1 LFVVDIIRLDDR
13 ANLTGEKQLDIYS
26 IGIRPTLRDEGFLDR
41 CIIAF
46 LRDHMYL
53 YVAGILGPYCLGSK
67 E

>member
-26 IGIRPTLRDEGFLDR
+26 TSIRLVLCDEGSLDR
-41 CIIAF
+41 CIVAF

-53 YVAGILGPYCLGSK
+53 HVARVLGPCCLGSK
-67 E
+67 